1 MVGQHPLGRR
11 GRRHNEAMTQDN
23 ATRPDKTLPDHAQS
37 DRPLEQAIFAGGC
50 FWCTEA
56 VMQDLRGVEQV
67 ESGYIGGSVPN
78 PDYRSVCGGQTG
90 HAEAVRVTFDPAQVS
105 YRDLLGLFF
114 ATHDPTTLNRQG
126 ADVGTQYRS
135 ALFPLSRAQEE
146 TARDLIGQLTAE
158 NTFGRPIVTSIEPA
172 STFYVAEAY
181 HQNYYKNNPGQGYCM
196 AVISPK
202 VAKLRQHY
210 GDRLR

>member
-1 MVGQHPLGRR
+1 MVGQHPLAGA
-11 GRRHNEAMTQDN
+11 GRRHNEGMTQEN
-23 ATRPDKTLPDHAQS
+23 ATQADQSQPDRK
-37 DRPLEQAIFAGGC
+37 LEQAIFAGGC

-67 ESGYIGGSVPN
+67 ESGYIGGQMPN

-90 HAEAVRVTFDPAQVS
+90 HAEAVRVTFDPGVIS

-114 ATHDPTTLNRQG
+114 ATHDPTSLNRQG

-135 ALFPLSRAQEE
+135 ALFPLSQEQEE
-146 TARDLIGQLTAE
+146 TAREMIEQLTE
-158 NTFGRPIVTSIEPA
+158 QGVFGRPIVTSIEPA
-172 STFYVAEAY
+172 STFYVAEDY
-181 HQNYYKNNPGQGYCM
+181 HQNYYKQNPGQGYCM

-202 VAKLRQHY
+202 VAKLRQYY
-210 GDRLR
+210 GDKLR